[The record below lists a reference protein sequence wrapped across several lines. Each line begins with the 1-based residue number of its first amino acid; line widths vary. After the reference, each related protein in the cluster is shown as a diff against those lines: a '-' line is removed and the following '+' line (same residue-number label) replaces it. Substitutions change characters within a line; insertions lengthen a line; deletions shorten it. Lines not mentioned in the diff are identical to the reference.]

1 MSGESG
7 DGSLYI
13 GEELGLFAAA
23 KNWKAYL
30 AAQMKPFFGAR
41 VLEVG
46 AGIGTTTAALCDGR
60 AREWVCL
67 EPDPRLL
74 EKVEEQI
81 AAGAL
86 PACCRPRAGTLAGFA
101 EDELYDTIL
110 YVDVLEH
117 IENDRD
123 EAALAFRHLAPG
135 GHLVVLSPAHPFLFT
150 PFDQAI
156 GHYRRYTRRSLAAI
170 SPPGSRR
177 VRWRYLDAIGFFAS
191 LANRL
196 MLSQS
201 MPTAR
206 QLWVWDR
213 LMVPLSRIF
222 DRLLFYAFGK
232 SVLGV
237 WRRPAS
243 GRVVRAG
250 AGHETGDAPFGA

>member
-1 MSGESG
+1 MS
-7 DGSLYI
+7 DDSLYI

-23 KNWKAYL
+23 RNWKAYL
-30 AAQMKPFFGAR
+30 AAQMRPFFGER

-60 AREWVCL
+60 QREWVCL

-74 EKVEEQI
+74 EKIEEQLG
-81 AAGAL
+81 AGTL
-86 PACCRPRAGTLAGFA
+86 PGCCRARAGTLAGFA
-101 EDELYDTIL
+101 ADDLYDTIL

-117 IENDRD
+117 IEHHRE
-123 EAALAFRHLAPG
+123 EAALAFRHLRPG

-150 PFDQAI
+150 PFDRAI
-156 GHYRRYTRRSLAAI
+156 GHFRRYTRRSLAEI
-170 SPPGSRR
+170 SPAGATRA
-177 VRWRYLDAIGFFAS
+177 RWRYLDAVGFFAS

-213 LMVPLSRIF
+213 LMVPLSRLV
-222 DRLLFYAFGK
+222 DPLLFYAFGK
-232 SVLGV
+232 SVLGI
-237 WRRPAS
+237 WRRPA
-243 GRVVRAG
+243 AG
-250 AGHETGDAPFGA
+250 PG